1 MAGTRAKPELR
12 TVTIAIV
19 AEGTEAENMQNK
31 LRSGGVESFLASE
44 TSYVIKKSHEGTQ
57 HQARF
62 IRSLP
67 DAAASTKQRGAVK
80 VQVARADVERAL
92 SILGAANLAINPG
105 AGSRPDFP
113 DLKARKASPGMLGA
127 RDPTV
132 PIIVVA
138 FVLIAVLI
146 LSLS

>member
-19 AEGTEAENMQNK
+19 GEGAEAERMQSK
-31 LRSGGVESFLASE
+31 LRSAGIESFLTSEAS
-44 TSYVIKKSHEGTQ
+44 Y
-57 HQARF
+57 
-62 IRSLP
+62 
-67 DAAASTKQRGAVK
+67 AAKNSPNAAGAQRRRLIPPLANAAPATRQTGAVK

-92 SILGAANLAINPG
+92 NVLGATNL
-105 AGSRPDFP
+105 S
-113 DLKARKASPGMLGA
+113 ASPLSKIKSPDTHQWKLNPRLLNA

-132 PIIVVA
+132 PIIVVV
-138 FVLIAVLI
+138 FVLVAALI